1 MGWKI
6 VYRVTYPNGKTYIGS
21 DLTDTI
27 SYFGSPDPDLVAA
40 DFDRS
45 ERMDMTVRREILWQ
59 SKTATDAEVRKVE
72 FDLIRKHRTNDPAVG
87 YNQRPKP

>member
-1 MGWKI
+1 MAWKV
-6 VYRVTYPNGKTYIGS
+6 VYKVTYPNGKSYIGS

-27 SYFGSPDPDLVAA
+27 SYFGSPDPALVAA

-45 ERMDMTVRREILWQ
+45 ERMDMTIRREILWQ
-59 SKTATDAEVRKVE
+59 SETASDAEVRKVE
-72 FDLIRKHRTNDPAVG
+72 FDLIRKHRTNHPSVG

>member
-1 MGWKI
+1 
-6 VYRVTYPNGKTYIGS
+6 
-21 DLTDTI
+21 
-27 SYFGSPDPDLVAA
+27 VAA
-40 DFDRS
+40 DFSRA

-59 SKTATDAEVRKVE
+59 SETATDAEVRKVE